1 MTSEVVDA
9 SLRLVT
15 LHVPL
20 EDVKEEVEGDG
31 CAGDK
36 TSQEKKLVMGIGN
49 PSRANNNA
57 NANEGKGTPA
67 DVRIKDEPIDI
78 DEMGTETFEI
88 KYVIRCGCV
97 VQSVLF

>member
-57 NANEGKGTPA
+57 NEGKGTPA

-88 KYVIRCGCV
+88 KYVIPLV
-97 VQSVLF
+97 